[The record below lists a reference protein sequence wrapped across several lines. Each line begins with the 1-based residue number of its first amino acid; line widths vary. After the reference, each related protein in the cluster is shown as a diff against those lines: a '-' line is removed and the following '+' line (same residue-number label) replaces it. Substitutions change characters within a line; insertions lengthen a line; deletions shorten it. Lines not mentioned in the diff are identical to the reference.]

1 MKYKIGQEIEFT
13 NSFAVELRKG
23 GAVKVDPGD
32 KAMIVRKID
41 DNTGEIVY
49 TTGNAKGLSQNIQ
62 IEVDEA
68 LNEEELAKKIL
79 EEMYK

>member
-13 NSFAVELRKG
+13 NSFMVELSKG
-23 GAVKVDPGD
+23 GSVRVDEGD
-32 KAMIVRKID
+32 KAMIVKKID
-41 DNTGEIVY
+41 DTTGEIVY
-49 TTGNAKGLSQNIQ
+49 TTGEAKGLSQNIEIQ
-62 IEVDEA
+62 VDDA